1 MHTIPAGLRP
11 FKITDPPPHCG
22 KWKERMPRIRD
33 QEIYDRYIRA
43 RKFWRSRIE
52 FGFTRADLQYILND
66 VRWAADKGDWGAIA
80 LLSHFYRNGLGHL
93 DVNTTLEPDADKHVT
108 LVRRAVAAGQAWGY
122 FDLGVA
128 HEYGYGGAAQDDA
141 IAWAYFLKAAEL
153 GSPDAQMA
161 LAEAYGEVGRF
172 DDERAMLMC
181 AFRQGHG
188 AAAEHLGVLAEI
200 HDKFDEAVSYYQEG
214 TKLGNAASAS
224 SLMLIFDPES
234 WGNEKKEK
242 QDKLRRFQ
250 LYPDQERSKRYREI
264 ADTLKINPDLRL
276 GQLDQV
282 LPLPPAELPE
292 WHGIEGAITPEQP
305 GPATY

>member
-1 MHTIPAGLRP
+1 MHTMPAGLRP
-11 FKITDPPPHCG
+11 FKITDPLPHCG
-22 KWKERMPRIRD
+22 TWKERMPSVRD
-33 QEIYDRYIRA
+33 QEVYDRYIKA

-52 FGFTRADLQYILND
+52 FEFTRADLQHILND

-80 LLSHFYRNGLGHL
+80 LLSHFYLHGLGPFDYNNVL
-93 DVNTTLEPDADKHVT
+93 TSDPDSSIS

-122 FDLGVA
+122 YDLGVA
-128 HEYGYGGAAQDDA
+128 HEYGYGGAALDDA

-161 LAEAYGEVGRF
+161 LAEAYGEARRPE
-172 DDERAMLMC
+172 DERTMLMC

-188 AAAEHLGVLAEI
+188 AAAERLGLLAEV

-224 SLMLIFDPES
+224 ALMLTFDPEF
-234 WGNEKKEK
+234 WGNNK
-242 QDKLRRFQ
+242 QETKDKLRRLQ
-250 LYPDQERSKRYREI
+250 IYPDPERGKRYKEL
-264 ADTLKINPDLRL
+264 ADALKINPDLRL

-292 WHGIEGAITPEQP
+292 WHGIEAAITPEPP
-305 GPATY
+305 GPHTY